1 MKLVSKSHR
10 PSVSPLWIAF
20 AVVMP
25 KSLNGDG
32 YGVKTVFAKNWTEN
46 AASYAVT
53 LYREFIE
60 EL

>member
-1 MKLVSKSHR
+1 
-10 PSVSPLWIAF
+10 
-20 AVVMP
+20 MP